1 MNKKIAR
8 LFMFFMM
15 WLSIYIYLYTVFS
28 LERLL
33 EKRLC
38 YYCFY
43 YDSNGCY
50 TLFLYNLNNQTNSNA
65 LC

>member
-1 MNKKIAR
+1 MNKKSALIYV
-8 LFMFFMM
+8 FMM
-15 WLSIYIYLYTVFS
+15 WLSIYLYTVFS

-50 TLFLYNLNNQTNSNA
+50 TLFLYNQNNKTNSNA